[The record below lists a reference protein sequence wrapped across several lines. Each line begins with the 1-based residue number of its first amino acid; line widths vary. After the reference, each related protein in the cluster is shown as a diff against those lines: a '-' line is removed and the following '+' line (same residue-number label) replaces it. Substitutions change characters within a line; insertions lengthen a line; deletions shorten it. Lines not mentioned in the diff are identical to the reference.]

1 MPIWAVALSSPEAT
15 PRWGAGAASVPAAVE
30 AVEARPS
37 PVPISPNA
45 VSSLPVGTPTSGRK
59 ARTRQPPVIRANP
72 PAAVHRAESSG
83 DQPGPEEGA
92 DDHGQVQG
100 REVERGPAGRQPQ
113 RVLHVEHRQVH
124 GGRGRRGHRGGH
136 QVRAAHGADGEQV
149 GGQQR
154 VGAATGAAEHGH
166 QHGRPEQQRTHDA
179 GRVGGDRGRLGRPV
193 DDRGEAER
201 DPARLDGVQA
211 PRALPRHP
219 RQHRHDQREDREPD
233 RHVDPEH
240 PPPVAVLGQRAA
252 QQPAGGPAARG
263 RRGPHPD
270 RASTAGT
277 GFGARGEQREGRRG
291 QQRGRRTLRRP
302 RGEQQLGATRPVRT
316 AATCR

>member
-15 PRWGAGAASVPAAVE
+15 PRWGAGAASVPAAVD
-30 AVEARPS
+30 AVAGQAEPGPHQPERGEQPARRH
-37 PVPISPNA
+37 A
-45 VSSLPVGTPTSGRK
+45 CVGQEGEDQAAAGDQGEPACR
-59 ARTRQPPVIRANP
+59 RPPGG
-72 PAAVHRAESSG
+72 EQG

-100 REVERGPAGRQPQ
+100 REVERGSAGRQPQ

-124 GGRGRRGHRGGH
+124 GGRGRGGHRGGH
-136 QVRAAHGADGEQV
+136 QVRAAHGTDGEQV

-166 QHGRPEQQRTHDA
+166 QHGGPEQQRTQDA

-201 DPARLDGVQA
+201 DPARVDGVQVS
-211 PRALPRHP
+211 RALPRHP
-219 RQHRHDQREDREPD
+219 RQHRNDQREDGEPD

-240 PPPVAVLGQRAA
+240 PPPVAVLGQHAA
-252 QQPAGGPAARG
+252 QQPAGRPAARG
-263 RRGPHPD
+263 RGGPHPD

-291 QQRGRRTLRRP
+291 QQRGGRTPDLAVDGEQRRP
-302 RGEQQLGATRPVRT
+302 ALAR
-316 AATCR
+316 